1 MRLLAVLA
9 IVAFAPAISLAQS
22 AGEVERCFQNP
33 GACSQGGGGGGGTAA
48 QAPPPA
54 PAPAPAPSG
63 GGGHATTRPTA
74 PAPDYTTVLQSPDP
88 DRRKIQESLRTLD
101 KYNGP
106 IDGNLQSDATIKAIQ
121 DWQKGRGT
129 NPVGKLTPQE
139 AQQLNAE
146 AARTPIRR
154 VDPSTQTA
162 TAPATPTPLQPPPP
176 QKSNADALKDLQARL
191 AERRKAAEPKAEAA
205 TQSLIRDL
213 KAYVAAD
220 GKGVA
225 GDQFAD
231 FAKWYA
237 DTKAAGRTVG
247 EIARVIDDYGD
258 AKAGAAVA
266 SEVLIETKKGA
277 SNHSQCLVFAWV
289 EGTPRKDPKVF
300 SCDDVAGVEK
310 WKTDQSL
317 KSAWR

>member
-1 MRLLAVLA
+1 MAASDMRFLTTLA
-9 IVAFAPAISLAQS
+9 IAAFAPALVLAQS

-33 GACSQGGGGGGGTAA
+33 ATCNQGGGGGGGTAA
-48 QAPPPA
+48 QAPTPA
-54 PAPAPAPSG
+54 PAAG
-63 GGGHATTRPTA
+63 GQAATRPAA
-74 PAPDYTTVLQSPDP
+74 PGPDYTTVLQGSEP

-106 IDGNLQSDATIKAIQ
+106 IDGKLQSDATVKAIQ
-121 DWQKGRGT
+121 EWQKARGT
-129 NPVGKLTPQE
+129 SPVGKLTPQE

-162 TAPATPTPLQPPPP
+162 TAPAAPTPLQPPPR
-176 QKSNADALKDLQARL
+176 SNADALKELQARL
-191 AERRKAAEPKAEAA
+191 VERRKAAEPKAEAA

-220 GKGVA
+220 GKGAA
-225 GDQFAD
+225 GEQFAG

-237 DTKAAGRTVG
+237 ETKADGRTVG
-247 EIARVIDDYGD
+247 EVAPVIDDYGD

-266 SEVLIETKKGA
+266 SEVLLETKKGA
-277 SNHSQCLVFAWV
+277 SNQSQCLVFAWI
-289 EGTPRKDPKVF
+289 EGNPRKNPQVF
-300 SCDDVAGVEK
+300 SCDDIAGVEK

>member
-1 MRLLAVLA
+1 MAASDVRVLAVLA
-9 IVAFAPAISLAQS
+9 IAALAPMAAPVTAFAQS

-33 GACSQGGGGGGGTAA
+33 AACHGGGGAA
-48 QAPPPA
+48 A
-54 PAPAPAPSG
+54 APAPSG
-63 GGGHATTRPTA
+63 GGGGQAATRPAA
-74 PAPDYTTVLQSPDP
+74 PAPDYATVLQSPDAE
-88 DRRKIQESLRTLD
+88 RRKIQESLRTLD
-101 KYNGP
+101 KYGGP
-106 IDGNLQSDATIKAIQ
+106 VDGNLQSDATIKAIQ
-121 DWQKGRGT
+121 DWQKGRGA

-146 AARTPIRR
+146 AARAPIRR
-154 VDPSTQTA
+154 VDPSTQAA
-162 TAPATPTPLQPPPP
+162 TTTPTPLQPPSSQP
-176 QKSNADALKDLQARL
+176 KSNADALKDLQARL

-205 TQSLIRDL
+205 AQALIRDL

-231 FAKWYA
+231 FAKFHA
-237 DTKAAGRTVG
+237 DAKAAGRTVG
-247 EIARVIDDYGD
+247 DITPVIDDYGD
-258 AKAGAAVA
+258 AKVGAAVA
-266 SEVLIETKKGA
+266 SEVMVETKKDGT
-277 SNHSQCLVFAWV
+277 SQSQCLVFAWV
-289 EGTPRKDPKVF
+289 EGNPRKNTQVF

>member
-1 MRLLAVLA
+1 MA
-9 IVAFAPAISLAQS
+9 
-22 AGEVERCFQNP
+22 
-33 GACSQGGGGGGGTAA
+33 GGG
-48 QAPPPA
+48 Q
-54 PAPAPAPSG
+54 
-63 GGGHATTRPTA
+63 ATTRPAA

-162 TAPATPTPLQPPPP
+162 TAPATPTPLQPPA
-176 QKSNADALKDLQARL
+176 KSNADALKDLQARL

-205 TQSLIRDL
+205 AQSLIRDL

-237 DTKAAGRTVG
+237 DTKADGRTVG
-247 EIARVIDDYGD
+247 EIAPVIDDYGD

-277 SNHSQCLVFAWV
+277 SNQSQCLVFAWV
-289 EGTPRKDPKVF
+289 EGTPRKNATGLHLRRCRRRREVEDRP
-300 SCDDVAGVEK
+300 VAQERLALV
-310 WKTDQSL
+310 
-317 KSAWR
+317 

>member
-1 MRLLAVLA
+1 MRVLAVLA
-9 IVAFAPAISLAQS
+9 IAAFAPAISLAQS

-33 GACSQGGGGGGGTAA
+33 GACAQGGGGGGGTAA
-48 QAPPPA
+48 QAPA
-54 PAPAPAPSG
+54 AGG
-63 GGGHATTRPTA
+63 GGGHATTRPA
-74 PAPDYTTVLQSPDP
+74 APAVPAPDYTTVLQSPDP

-106 IDGNLQSDATIKAIQ
+106 IDGNLQSDATVKAIQ

-162 TAPATPTPLQPPPP
+162 TAPATPTPLQPPP
-176 QKSNADALKDLQARL
+176 KSNADTLKDLQARL

-205 TQSLIRDL
+205 AQSLIRDL

-225 GDQFAD
+225 GEQFAD

-247 EIARVIDDYGD
+247 EIAPVIDDYGD

-277 SNHSQCLVFAWV
+277 SNQSQCLVFAWV
-289 EGTPRKDPKVF
+289 EGTPRKNAQVF
-300 SCDDVAGVEK
+300 SCDDIAGVEK

>member
-1 MRLLAVLA
+1 MRVLAVIAL
-9 IVAFAPAISLAQS
+9 IAFAPAVSLAQS

-33 GACSQGGGGGGGTAA
+33 AACSQGGGGGGGGGGGTAA
-48 QAPPPA
+48 QAPPA
-54 PAPAPAPSG
+54 G
-63 GGGHATTRPTA
+63 GGGGGQAATRPAA

-106 IDGNLQSDATIKAIQ
+106 IDANLQSDATIKAIQ
-121 DWQKGRGT
+121 EWQKGRGT
-129 NPVGKLTPQE
+129 NPVGRLTPQE

-162 TAPATPTPLQPPPP
+162 TAPATPTPLQPPA
-176 QKSNADALKDLQARL
+176 KSNADALKDLQARL

-205 TQSLIRDL
+205 AQTLIRDL

-225 GDQFAD
+225 GDQFAG

-237 DTKAAGRTVG
+237 DTKADGRTVG
-247 EIARVIDDYGD
+247 EIAPVIDDYGD

-277 SNHSQCLVFAWV
+277 SNQSRCLVFAWV
-289 EGTPRKDPKVF
+289 EGTPRKNAQVF
-300 SCDDVAGVEK
+300 TCDDVAGVEK